1 MRLTESP
8 KLYNIAKTLSSFID
22 LPKKI
27 ARSKIV
33 IYICSVSRRFGE
45 KSIFPQKRLEREV
58 EQSRSEIEQLRDEL
72 KTKQKEIEVAR
83 QDYEAVQQR
92 IEAFEAEKKVDRE
105 AHEVALTEKESL
117 HKELS
122 ENKDQILQLKIEM
135 GQASG
140 KVHNI

>member
-1 MRLTESP
+1 M
-8 KLYNIAKTLSSFID
+8 AKSQFFL
-22 LPKKI
+22 
-27 ARSKIV
+27 
-33 IYICSVSRRFGE
+33 
-45 KSIFPQKRLEREV
+45 QKRLEREV

-72 KTKQKEIEVAR
+72 KTKQTEIEVAR

-105 AHEVALTEKESL
+105 AHEVTLTEKESL

-140 KVHNI
+140 KFHNI